1 MRSDDPKL
9 DCRFGYDDER
19 TEHSEAGSAHLWAV
33 QVADTHANL
42 RPTHIHTTH
51 TNGIRYKHT
60 RSSYSVMSEDL
71 LRSIWYIYEQY
82 MRKWPPSS
90 TSKQPV
96 WKPPKNKF
104 IIYYVSCSGCA
115 VLCRGTVHGASAN
128 IYTYIYIYAIRGVT
142 TMCQK
147 CFPDPNIGYGG
158 RRSLRNACHA
168 ADIPKLL
175 HIRYRERLSQMSY
188 S

>member
-42 RPTHIHTTH
+42 RPTHIHITH

-115 VLCRGTVHGASAN
+115 VLCRGTVYGTSAN
-128 IYTYIYIYAIRGVT
+128 IYTYIYT
-142 TMCQK
+142 LSEES
-147 CFPDPNIGYGG
+147 
-158 RRSLRNACHA
+158 RRCAKSVSQTRILGTVDDDLCEMRATQQTFRNCS
-168 ADIPKLL
+168 I
-175 HIRYRERLSQMSY
+175 
-188 S
+188 

>member
-42 RPTHIHTTH
+42 RPTHIHITH

-115 VLCRGTVHGASAN
+115 VLCRGTVYGVLAN
-128 IYTYIYIYAIRGVT
+128 IWIYIYIRYPRSHDDVPKVFPRPEYWVRWT
-142 TMCQK
+142 TIIAK
-147 CFPDPNIGYGG
+147 CVP
-158 RRSLRNACHA
+158 RSRHSEIA
-168 ADIPKLL
+168 PYKV
-175 HIRYRERLSQMSY
+175 
-188 S
+188 